1 LLGREFQTVKDTREI
16 WGRRFGHDVAEVDVL
31 TNARKVNIQP
41 GQIKTRQVHTAGNT
55 RERRRIE
62 RERALERRLVHTKH
76 AAQIHA
82 LLGLALQF
90 IERLA
95 RKDIRLGMRK
105 LLLHNLR
112 IGGALHKPA
121 SQRMRIG
128 NARRQRARIGRLVRS
143 HHAHNVHVD
152 TVGNLGSHK
161 VGVARHVGPY
171 AGLFVFAI
179 RIGRRQ
185 HLKRRGQ
192 RIVVGKVGT
201 GLGRFN
207 PTVSRHS
214 AVNQIVKLIDIQR
227 TDAVERVVA
236 HRTAARKHHH
246 GFVGRR
252 GPMTGDDIVLA
263 VEQALVVN
271 HLVKDR
277 GSHGFHAHRCRRA
290 RASAHCLGHSV
301 GNKPDG
307 LLIALAGTIDNRR
320 YTVAVLD
327 GVDFFI
333 DAVATGIEPRLKARH
348 VVGLNACKHILY
360 GRDHGNLIGSLSLA
374 AGTVVGRI
382 HVFRRVI
389 IRSPLSAHHGRQVV
403 ILLGNGE
410 RVARER
416 ILLDLFDVAV
426 YAVGQRQNRRDTD
439 NANRAR
445 KGSHGRTAFFGHK
458 VSGRK
463 PQRRHKAHRGFARRL
478 GFAARGVSD
487 IERIGIV
494 GDLAVR
500 QVNDAR
506 GVLVRQLGIVR
517 DHNNQTVACH
527 VLEQIHDLHGCR

>member
-1 LLGREFQTVKDTREI
+1 MLGREFQTVKDTREI

-82 LLGLALQF
+82 LLGLALQL

-152 TVGNLGSHK
+152 TVGNLGGHK
-161 VGVARHVGPY
+161 VGITRHVGPH

-179 RIGRRQ
+179 GIGRRQ

-192 RIVVGKVGT
+192 RIVVGKVGA
-201 GLGRFN
+201 GLGRFD
-207 PTVSRHS
+207 PTVGRHG
-214 AVNQIVKLIDIQR
+214 AVNQVVELIDIQR
-227 TDAVERVVA
+227 TDAVERIVA
-236 HRTAARKHHH
+236 HRTAARKHHY

-263 VEQALVVN
+263 VEQALVFN

-290 RASAHCLGHSV
+290 RASAHGLGHGV
-301 GNKPDG
+301 GHQPDG

-320 YTVAVLD
+320 YTVAVLN
-327 GVDFFI
+327 GVDLFI
-333 DAVATGIEPRLKARH
+333 DAVATGIEPCLKARH
-348 VVGLNACKHILY
+348 VVGLNARKHILY
-360 GRDHGNLIGSLSLA
+360 GRDHRNPIGSLSLA

-382 HVFRRVI
+382 LALGHIV
-389 IRSPLSAHHGRQVV
+389 IRSPLTTHHGRQVV
-403 ILLGNGE
+403 VLLGNGE
-410 RVARER
+410 WVARER

-426 YAVGQRQNRRDTD
+426 YAIGQRQNRRDTD
-439 NANRAR
+439 NANRPR
-445 KGSHGRTAFFGHK
+445 KGRHGRAALFGHE

-478 GFAARGVSD
+478 GLAARGVSD

-500 QVNDAR
+500 QVDDAR
-506 GVLVRQLGIVR
+506 GVLVCQVGIVR
-517 DHNNQTVACH
+517 DHDDQTVARNFF
-527 VLEQIHDLHGCR
+527 EQIHNLHGCR

>member
-1 LLGREFQTVKDTREI
+1 
-16 WGRRFGHDVAEVDVL
+16 
-31 TNARKVNIQP
+31 
-41 GQIKTRQVHTAGNT
+41 
-55 RERRRIE
+55 
-62 RERALERRLVHTKH
+62 
-76 AAQIHA
+76 
-82 LLGLALQF
+82 
-90 IERLA
+90 
-95 RKDIRLGMRK
+95 MRV
-105 LLLHNLR
+105 
-112 IGGALHKPA
+112 
-121 SQRMRIG
+121 G
-128 NARRQRARIGRLVRS
+128 NARGQRARVGGLVGS

-152 TVGNLGSHK
+152 TVGNLGGHK
-161 VGVARHVGPY
+161 VGVARHIGPH

-192 RIVVGKVGT
+192 SIVVGKVGA
-201 GLGRFN
+201 GLERLDLAVGR
-207 PTVSRHS
+207 HG
-214 AVNQIVKLIDIQR
+214 AVNQVVELIDIQR
-227 TDAVERVVA
+227 ADAVERIVA

-246 GFVGRR
+246 GFVSRR
-252 GPMTGDDIVLA
+252 RPMPRHDIVLA

-277 GSHGFHAHRCRRA
+277 GSHGFHAHRCRRT
-290 RASAHCLGHSV
+290 RASAHGLGHSV

-307 LLIALAGTIDNRR
+307 LLVALAGTIDNRR
-320 YTVAVLD
+320 HTVAVLD
-327 GVDFFI
+327 GVDLFV
-333 DAVATGIEPRLKARH
+333 DTVAAVVKPCLKARH
-348 VVGLNACKHILY
+348 VVGLNARKHILY
-360 GRDHGNLIGSLSLA
+360 GRDHGNLIGSPSLA
-374 AGTVVGRI
+374 VGTVVGRI

-410 RVARER
+410 WVARER

-445 KGSHGRTAFFGHK
+445 KGRHGRAALLGHE

-478 GFAARGVSD
+478 GLAARGVSD

-500 QVNDAR
+500 QVDDAR

-517 DHNNQTVACH
+517 DHNNQTVARDF
-527 VLEQIHDLHGCR
+527 LEQVHNLHGRCGIQGAGRLVCQHNLGIVDQGAGDGHALHLPAR

>member
-1 LLGREFQTVKDTREI
+1 MLHLLGCKLQPIEDTREI
-16 WGRRFGHDVAEVDVL
+16 GGWRLRHDVAEVDIL
-31 TNARKVNIQP
+31 PYARKVNVQL
-41 GQIKTRQVHTAGNT
+41 GQVKTRRVHTAGNT
-55 RERRRIE
+55 REHGGIE
-62 RERALERRLVHTKH
+62 RERALERRLVHTEH

-82 LLGLALQF
+82 LFGLALQF
-90 IERLA
+90 VEGFA
-95 RKDIRLGMRK
+95 RKDIRLGVGE
-105 LLLHNLR
+105 LLPHNLR
-112 IGGALHKPA
+112 IGGALHKLA
-121 SQRMRIG
+121 SQRMCIG
-128 NARRQRARIGRLVRS
+128 NARRQRTRIGRLVRA
-143 HHAHNVHVD
+143 HHTHDVYVD
-152 TVGNLGSHK
+152 AIGNLGGHK
-161 VGVARHVGPY
+161 VGVTRHVGPH

-179 RIGRRQ
+179 GIGRRQ

-192 RIVVGKVGT
+192 RIVVGKVGA
-201 GLGRFN
+201 GLGCFD
-207 PTVSRHS
+207 PTVGRHGT
-214 AVNQIVKLIDIQR
+214 VYQIVELIDIQR
-227 TDAVERVVA
+227 TDAVERIVA

-277 GSHGFHAHRCRRA
+277 GSHGFHAHRCRRT
-290 RASAHCLGHSV
+290 RASAHSLGHCV
-301 GNKPDG
+301 GNKPNG

-320 YTVAVLD
+320 YTVAVLN
-327 GVDFFI
+327 GVDLFV
-333 DAVATGIEPRLKARH
+333 DTVAAVVKPCLKARH
-348 VVGLNACKHILY
+348 VVGLNARKHILY
-360 GRDHGNLIGSLSLA
+360 GRDHGNLIGF
-374 AGTVVGRI
+374 GTVVGRI

-410 RVARER
+410 WVARER

-445 KGSHGRTAFFGHK
+445 KGRHGRAALLGHE

-478 GFAARGVSD
+478 GLAARGVSD

-500 QVNDAR
+500 QVDDAR
-506 GVLVRQLGIVR
+506 GVLVCQVGIVR
-517 DHNNQTVACH
+517 DHDDQTIARNFF
-527 VLEQIHDLHGCR
+527 EQIHNLHGCR

>member
-1 LLGREFQTVKDTREI
+1 MLGRELQTFKDAREI
-16 WGRRFGHDVAEVDVL
+16 WGRCFCHNVAEVDVL
-31 TNARKVNIQP
+31 PNTRKVDIQP
-41 GQIKTRQVHTAGNT
+41 GQVKTRQVHTAGCT

-62 RERALERRLVHTKH
+62 RERALERRLVHTEH

-95 RKDIRLGMRK
+95 RKDIRLGAGE

-112 IGGALHKPA
+112 IGGAFHKLA
-121 SQRMRIG
+121 SQRMCIG

-143 HHAHNVHVD
+143 HHAHNAHIN
-152 TVGNLGSHK
+152 TVGNLGRHK
-161 VGVARHVGPY
+161 VGIVRHVSPH

-201 GLGRFN
+201 GLGRFD

-277 GSHGFHAHRCRRA
+277 GSHGFHAHRCRRT
-290 RASAHCLGHSV
+290 RTSAHGLGHGV
-301 GNKPDG
+301 GHQPDR

-333 DAVATGIEPRLKARH
+333 DAVATGIEPCLKARH
-348 VVGLNACKHILY
+348 VVGLNACKHVLY
-360 GRDHGNLIGSLSLA
+360 GRNHGDLIGSLSLA

-382 HVFRRVI
+382 HAFRRAVI
-389 IRSPLSAHHGRQVV
+389 RGPLSAHHGRQVV

-426 YAVGQRQNRRDTD
+426 YAIGQRQNRRDTN

-445 KGSHGRTAFFGHK
+445 KGSHGRAALLGHE

-478 GFAARGVSD
+478 CLATRGLGS
-487 IERIGIV
+487 IEGIGIV

-500 QVNDAR
+500 QIDDTR
-506 GVLVRQLGIVR
+506 GILVRQLGIVR
-517 DHNNQTVACH
+517 DHDDQAVARH
-527 VLEQIHDLHGCR
+527 VLEQIHDLYGCR